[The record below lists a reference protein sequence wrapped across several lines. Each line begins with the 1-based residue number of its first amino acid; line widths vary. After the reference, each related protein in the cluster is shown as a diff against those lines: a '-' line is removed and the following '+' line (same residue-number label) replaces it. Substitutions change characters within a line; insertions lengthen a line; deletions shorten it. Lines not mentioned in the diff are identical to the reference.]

1 MQLNGDLKLT
11 AEQTKALAE
20 RAAVVQKER
29 AAVTKQI
36 QEAMA
41 SQDMDRVRELA
52 QGMRGTGG
60 GDAKALAILTSEQKA
75 MVEKYIKDHPR
86 PQGRRGGG
94 N

>member
-1 MQLNGDLKLT
+1 
-11 AEQTKALAE
+11 
-20 RAAVVQKER
+20 
-29 AAVTKQI
+29 
-36 QEAMA
+36 MA